1 MKCFPGYFEKHKT
14 KSARKPDTTNFK
26 VFNTSKGEVNIT
38 FEEKENEKNV
48 KSQKLRQN
56 FKDLKSNYPEDERAN
71 YEIFETE
78 SQIDMKE
85 IEIKRFNDSKLYFN
99 KVPRIQDNVS
109 DLSSDD
115 DDYDVFVKPPHHHV
129 IIDCSSVT
137 YIDTFAVKTIYR
149 VNIIFLI
156 LRTVFINKTIK
167 F

>member
-1 MKCFPGYFEKHKT
+1 M
-14 KSARKPDTTNFK
+14 
-26 VFNTSKGEVNIT
+26 
-38 FEEKENEKNV
+38 
-48 KSQKLRQN
+48 
-56 FKDLKSNYPEDERAN
+56 
-71 YEIFETE
+71 
-78 SQIDMKE
+78 
-85 IEIKRFNDSKLYFN
+85 
-99 KVPRIQDNVS
+99 PRIQDNVS

-149 VNIIFLI
+149 VNIIFLT